1 MTTIVCPY
9 CFTSDRASR
18 LAYRCLMARTGVRG
32 AAPCA
37 SEPDGRWAAFTG
49 APAGGPAA
57 QRGPCFDAPR
67 GLRTGRGR
75 APCPACGVGTPVRVC
90 RNCHNDLPSDYCDQ
104 SSRIIALIGPK
115 SAGKSTYVT
124 VLAHELRN
132 RVGRE
137 FNAALASMGSATQ
150 QRYRVMEDD
159 LYHRLLLPG
168 PTQPAA
174 MRFND
179 PLIFRLSTPRHG
191 VGGLRD
197 GSRHTALVFF
207 DAAGEDLASAEAMDR
222 YTAYLAAADGVI
234 LLVDPLQLRTVRE
247 QLPEL
252 AGQLPPVET
261 APEQIAADLAAQLR
275 GRRRGE
281 GKGKVTTPLAVAITK
296 SDVLRA
302 WLPHGSALGRPAVR
316 AGALDDS
323 DRVAVGQDARA
334 LLDEWDG
341 GVLYRQLDRDFAEFS
356 LFCLSALGS
365 PPPAES
371 PSDAPKSGPRPLR
384 VEDPLLWLLGRRGLL
399 PVRTA
404 RTARK
409 GREPR

>member
-1 MTTIVCPY
+1 MPTIVCPY
-9 CFTSDRASR
+9 CFTSDRDSR

-32 AAPCA
+32 VTPCA
-37 SEPDGRWAAFTG
+37 PETDGTWAAFTG
-49 APAGGPAA
+49 VPAGGAAA

-67 GLRTGRGR
+67 GPRGGRGR
-75 APCPACGVGTPVRVC
+75 APCPACRVGSPVRVC
-90 RNCHNDLPSDYCDQ
+90 RHCHNDLPSDYCDQ

-137 FNAALASMGSATQ
+137 FSAAVASMGSSTQ
-150 QRYRVMEDD
+150 QRYRAMEDD

-179 PLIFRLSTPRHG
+179 PLIFRLSTPRPAM
-191 VGGLRD
+191 GGLRD

-247 QLPEL
+247 QL
-252 AGQLPPVET
+252 ADIDWRLPPVET

-281 GKGKVTTPLAVAITK
+281 GQGKVTTPLAVAITK
-296 SDVLRA
+296 SDVLRP
-302 WLPHGSALGRPAVR
+302 WLPNGSLLGRPAVR
-316 AGALDDS
+316 AGAVDDA
-323 DRVAVGQDARA
+323 DRLAVHQDTRA

-341 GVLYRQLDRDFAEFS
+341 GLLHRQLDRDFADFS

-365 PPPAES
+365 PPPADA

-404 RTARK
+404 RTPRK